1 MTLLT
6 ADDVLKK
13 TFQTTKFREGY
24 DQDEVDDFLDEIV
37 NTLRVLQGENAEL
50 KAKIAEQEQA
60 GGEATRAAA
69 ADQTSQITPVVDEP
83 VAEPEAEVTPEPE
96 PEPVVEAAPV
106 EETPV
111 TASAPAVQQ
120 TSVVPAGQT
129 EPESA
134 TGMLQLAQR
143 VHDEYV
149 RNGRD
154 EGDRIVGAARQEA
167 ATLVSDAEAQRART
181 LQQLETERA
190 TLEHKIEGLKEYE
203 RDYRGRLKTYIGSLL
218 ETLDAQADQVSLD
231 GPPARL

>member
-50 KAKIAEQEQA
+50 QAKLAELEQS
-60 GGEATRAAA
+60 GGEQTRASA
-69 ADQTSQITPVVDEP
+69 ADQTSQITAVVDEP
-83 VAEPEAEVTPEPE
+83 AAVEPEPTPEPEPE

-106 EETPV
+106 AEQ
-111 TASAPAVQQ
+111 APVQQ
-120 TSVVPAGQT
+120 TSVVPAGQSGQN

-149 RNGRD
+149 RNGKD
-154 EGDRIVGAARQEA
+154 EGDRLVGAARQEA
-167 ATLVSDAEAQRART
+167 DRLVSEAEGQRART
-181 LQQLETERA
+181 LKQLETEQA
-190 TLEHKIEGLKEYE
+190 TLEHKITQLRAFE
-203 RDYRGRLKTYIGSLL
+203 RDYRMRLKGFLGSLV
-218 ETLDAQADQVSLD
+218 ETLDAQAGAVGID
-231 GPPARL
+231 GPPAQL

>member
-50 KAKIAEQEQA
+50 KTKIAELEQSDGEQA
-60 GGEATRAAA
+60 RASA
-69 ADQTSQITPVVDEP
+69 ADQTSQISAVVDEP
-83 VAEPEAEVTPEPE
+83 AAEQAPEPEPTPEPEPE

-106 EETPV
+106 AEQ
-111 TASAPAVQQ
+111 APVQQ
-120 TSVVPAGQT
+120 TSVVPAGQSSSN

-143 VHDEYV
+143 VHDE
-149 RNGRD
+149 
-154 EGDRIVGAARQEA
+154 
-167 ATLVSDAEAQRART
+167 
-181 LQQLETERA
+181 
-190 TLEHKIEGLKEYE
+190 
-203 RDYRGRLKTYIGSLL
+203 
-218 ETLDAQADQVSLD
+218 
-231 GPPARL
+231 